1 MVTDTAGSNEFPS
14 RSKQTNRTATALKTA
29 ASLPNNFIVHLG
41 DLVQEYPGTEFFGLA
56 MSSSLKQIR
65 DSGLN
70 PYYVPG
76 NHDVGDKP
84 DPTMP
89 THPTEKKN
97 LDHYHKQ
104 VSPSY
109 YAFDCGQIRGLV
121 INSQTLNTRHSKSQ
135 RKFLEEELVNCNR
148 NEKRIAIFLHLPPYL
163 LSLIH
168 I

>member
-1 MVTDTAGSNEFPS
+1 
-14 RSKQTNRTATALKTA
+14 
-29 ASLPNNFIVHLG
+29 
-41 DLVQEYPGTEFFGLA
+41 
-56 MSSSLKQIR
+56 
-65 DSGLN
+65 
-70 PYYVPG
+70 
-76 NHDVGDKP
+76 
-84 DPTMP
+84 MP

-109 YAFDCGQIRGLV
+109 YTFDCGQIRGLV

-163 LSLIH
+163 YKPDEVNWGHYDNIGEPDRSWLLH
-168 I
+168 LLKKHNVELVCCGHTHLLF